1 MTLYDLW
8 HENGKVKP
16 ANIVTLSRALLILP
30 IAGLLQQHQSFVA
43 LAVYFGAIA
52 TDGLDGWLARKY
64 GQMSERGA
72 ILDAVVD
79 NIFSVAIAL
88 FLWLS
93 LPEIFIAHLLAFAF
107 IFIVPL
113 LYLAV
118 SYVWTGN
125 VLMFHF
131 HSAKLGALLLFLLWP
146 VLELTGYEIV
156 IPLTAIVLGVSR
168 LEQIIFIIRGGRDQD
183 AAHFLVDIYVAD
195 EVVLDEMRLP
205 L

>member
-1 MTLYDLW
+1 MLLSNLW
-8 HENGKVKP
+8 HENGKTKP

-30 IAGLLQQHQSFVA
+30 IAGLLLQHHNFAA
-43 LAVYFGAIA
+43 LAIYFCAIA
-52 TDGLDGWLARKY
+52 TDGLDGWLARKN
-64 GQMSERGA
+64 GQMSEHGA

-93 LPEIFIAHLLAFAF
+93 LPEIFAAHLLVFAF
-107 IFIVPL
+107 VFIVPL
-113 LYLAV
+113 LYLVV
-118 SYVWTGN
+118 SYVWTGQ

-146 VLELTGYEIV
+146 VLELTGFEIV

-168 LEQIIFIIRGGRDQD
+168 LEQIIFIARGGRDQD
-183 AAHFLVDIYVAD
+183 ASHFLADIRVAHD
-195 EVVLDEMRLP
+195 VVLDEMRLP